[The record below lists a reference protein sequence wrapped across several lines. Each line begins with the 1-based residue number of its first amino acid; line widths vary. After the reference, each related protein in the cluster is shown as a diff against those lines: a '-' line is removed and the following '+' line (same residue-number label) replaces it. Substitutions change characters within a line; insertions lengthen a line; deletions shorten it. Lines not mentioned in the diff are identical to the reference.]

1 MISYNK
7 QSISKKDITFVSK
20 VLKQDII
27 TRGNTVLNFEK
38 KISKLVKSKYS
49 VSFNSASSG
58 LTAACFALDLKKND
72 LVWTVPNTFVASASC
87 ALHFSAKI
95 DFVDIDKFY
104 KNISIDELEKKL
116 AISKKKNKL
125 PKLLIT
131 VHFGGQAP
139 NQNRIFNLSRKYGF
153 KIIEDAS
160 HSFGGS
166 RKNEPI
172 GSCKWADM
180 TISSF
185 HPVKII
191 TTGEGGVACT
201 NSKLL
206 FERLKI
212 YRNNGIVRD
221 YKYLKNK
228 SLDKFYYEQQF
239 LGHNFHMSDI
249 NAALGISQIS
259 KIKIFI
265 KKREQIFKYYNK
277 HLNENNLLLPKIEK
291 ENRSTH
297 HLYIVNLKN
306 EINREKIFKHMYK
319 KGINLNVHYIP
330 VHLHPYYFKKGFRMG
345 NFPVS
350 EWHYKTAISLPI
362 YYDLSFKQIDIIIKE
377 INKVSK

>member
-185 HPVKII
+185 HPVKTI

-221 YKYLKNK
+221 YKYWKHRYLEHPIASYEFFTIYKDGILMALAVTRKFASRKDNNSIAIVEWMMMDDK
-228 SLDKFYYEQQF
+228 YFPYILSCILKFYQKENVSYYYYW
-239 LGHNFHMSDI
+239 SDS
-249 NAALGISQIS
+249 NCEKAPSPMQNLF
-259 KIKIFI
+259 FI
-265 KKREQIFKYYNK
+265 KNNVPLIFAGTSEAK
-277 HLNENNLLLPKIEK
+277 LLL
-291 ENRSTH
+291 S
-297 HLYIVNLKN
+297 KN
-306 EINREKIFKHMYK
+306 TPLAFYL
-319 KGINLNVHYIP
+319 G
-330 VHLHPYYFKKGFRMG
+330 
-345 NFPVS
+345 S
-350 EWHYKTAISLPI
+350 SDAI
-362 YYDLSFKQIDIIIKE
+362 
-377 INKVSK
+377 